1 MQNFKLWWN
10 QNRENV
16 VKRLKSL
23 LWRAGCMGAV
33 AALNGIVE
41 NLSGLG
47 LPAVAQTIIGLS
59 LGEVTKWVNT
69 HTDLFG
75 ARQK

>member
-1 MQNFKLWWN
+1 MESIKFWWN
-10 QNRENV
+10 ENRENI

-33 AALNGIVE
+33 ATINAIVE

-47 LPAVAQTIIGLS
+47 LPVMVQTMIGLS
-59 LGEVTKWVNT
+59 LGEVTKWINT
-69 HTDLFG
+69 NTNLFG
-75 ARQK
+75 RRG